1 MIDGVMPPL
10 KRRSWGMVASSTSCA
25 SWGAIPRPFDRD
37 RRNWKRG
44 TTWTPD
50 VSEKRGG
57 RKRLIDI
64 CPTLEENFLKV
75 LHDHTAGDP
84 MRADV
89 KWTNL
94 SRREIAKR
102 LTAMGTPVS
111 RNIVS
116 SLLRKHGYRR
126 RKAQKKKTMGPRNP
140 NRNAQFEN
148 IARLKK
154 EYLKAGL
161 PVISMD
167 TKKKELLGNFY
178 RDGKIDTQETIETND
193 HDFGSAGAGVVIP
206 HSLYDVGK
214 NKGFIH
220 LNTSHDTSEL
230 ACDSLAAWWDQQGR
244 ADYPQAQKLLV
255 LCDGGGSNSATMY
268 LFKEDLQKL
277 ASRLGIEIRVA
288 HYPPYCSKY
297 NPIEHRLFPHL
308 TRACRGVIFHT
319 LETVRYYMAKAET
332 TTGMRVK
339 VSILDKVY
347 ATGRKCAAGFKKA
360 MKIVFDSFLP
370 KWNYTAVPEPV

>member
-1 MIDGVMPPL
+1 
-10 KRRSWGMVASSTSCA
+10 
-25 SWGAIPRPFDRD
+25 
-37 RRNWKRG
+37 
-44 TTWTPD
+44 
-50 VSEKRGG
+50 
-57 RKRLIDI
+57 
-64 CPTLEENFLKV
+64 V
-75 LHDHTAGDP
+75 LQDHTAGDP

-94 SRREIAKR
+94 SRRQISLQLAE
-102 LTAMGTPVS
+102 LGTPASRQIVS
-111 RNIVS
+111 R
-116 SLLRKHGYRR
+116 LLRKHKYRR
-126 RKAQKKKTMGPRNP
+126 RKALKKTTMGPRNP

-178 RDGKIDTQETIETND
+178 RDGKIDTQKTIETND
-193 HDFGSAGAGVVIP
+193 HDFSSAGAGTVIP
-206 HSLYDVGK
+206 HGLYDVGK
-214 NKGFIH
+214 NKAFIN

-230 ACDSLAAWWDQQGR
+230 ACDSIAAWWDREGR
-244 ADYPQAQKLLV
+244 ADYPQAKKLLL

-277 ASRLGIEIRVA
+277 ANQLGIEIRVA

-319 LETVRYYMAKAET
+319 LETVQYYMAKAKT
-332 TTGMRVK
+332 TKGLTIK
-339 VSILDKVY
+339 VSILDKIY
-347 ATGRKCAAGFKKA
+347 ETGRKYAVGFKKT
-360 MKIVFDSFLP
+360 MKIVFDKFLP
-370 KWNYTAVPEPV
+370 KWNYRAVPESV